1 MALAAETRRFASPEL
16 RSIIR
21 RRFAEIGA
29 LVLALAGAALLLA
42 LGTYD
47 VHDPSLN
54 TATGRGAAN
63 LVGPPGAMI
72 ADVLLQGFGAAGVLP
87 GLALLAW
94 ASRIGASQ
102 RAPR

>member
-42 LGTYD
+42 L
-47 VHDPSLN
+47 
-54 TATGRGAAN
+54 
-63 LVGPPGAMI
+63 
-72 ADVLLQGFGAAGVLP
+72 
-87 GLALLAW
+87 
-94 ASRIGASQ
+94 
-102 RAPR
+102 APTTCTTHR